1 MHSAAT
7 NFTGLA
13 AKRMANLLC
22 HDHRIQDDSVQDH
35 RVQDHPVRSKMKT
48 GGKLKFTIYLL
59 GFAGAALFT
68 ILLIRQGAMSVGTA
82 VATAGW
88 AIIAIA
94 AFHFIPIFLDAS
106 AWYVLFPKAVRPR
119 LQSLFWMRWIGES
132 ISNLIPSTAIGG
144 DIIRARLATITGTP
158 MAAAAASVIVDVTL
172 GVVTQIVF
180 TLLGL
185 VLLVHAT
192 GRSSLV
198 GPTLIGAVLGVLAI
212 AGFYLAQRLGM
223 FRFVS
228 VIITRLVKSKEWSSL
243 VRSGEMLDQTVREF
257 YGRRIGVVTCCIVT
271 MVSLLASS
279 GEMYIALAALG
290 THATFL
296 NALILQSMAMTVKSA
311 AFPVPGQLG
320 VQESGYLVVGNLLGI
335 PGETA
340 FAISLL
346 ARFRDLLVGVP
357 ALVFWQIIEGRR
369 FLREESVRG

>member
-1 MHSAAT
+1 
-7 NFTGLA
+7 
-13 AKRMANLLC
+13 
-22 HDHRIQDDSVQDH
+22 
-35 RVQDHPVRSKMKT
+35 MKA
-48 GGKLKFTIYLL
+48 GAKLKLTIYLL
-59 GFAGAALFT
+59 GFAGAVLFT
-68 ILLIRQGAMSVGTA
+68 ILLVRQGAMSVGTA

-88 AIIAIA
+88 AVVGIA
-94 AFHFIPIFLDAS
+94 AFHFIPIFLDAT
-106 AWYVLFPKAVRPR
+106 AWYVLFPKAIRPR

-132 ISNLIPSTAIGG
+132 ISNLIHSAAVGG
-144 DIIRARLATITGTP
+144 DIVRARLATITGTP

-172 GVVTQIVF
+172 GVVTQIAF

-212 AGFYLAQRLGM
+212 AGFYVAQRLGM

-243 VRSGEMLDQTVREF
+243 AQSGETLDQTVRDF
-257 YGRRIGVVTCCIVT
+257 YTRRRGMLACCIWT
-271 MVSLLASS
+271 IVSLIGSS
-279 GEMYIALAALG
+279 GEIFIALYALG
-290 THATFL
+290 AHPTFL

-346 ARFRDLLVGVP
+346 ARFRDLIVGIPGLVLWQ
-357 ALVFWQIIEGRR
+357 LVEGRR
-369 FLREESVRG
+369 FLRGPSVASER